1 MAVAAPPP
9 TREMPD
15 AGLIDDARKRQRR
28 RRGRAA
34 AIALAALLAGG
45 GAMFGGASGGGRGSS
60 LPSGG
65 GTWSSA
71 SIGHAISVSYPRGWH
86 LFGPPF
92 TSLAYPYDRMLLTSY
107 PAARGG
113 GCSPTRAE
121 QALPPNGVLIYLF
134 EYSASAGRVLG
145 RPNGME
151 FPPQSAGFTL
161 KRRDLANYECW
172 TVPGYLMRFTAAGRL
187 FQVHVAFGPG
197 VSGSRR
203 AQALL
208 ILRRLR
214 IRRL

>member
-1 MAVAAPPP
+1 
-9 TREMPD
+9 
-15 AGLIDDARKRQRR
+15 
-28 RRGRAA
+28 
-34 AIALAALLAGG
+34 
-45 GAMFGGASGGGRGSS
+45 
-60 LPSGG
+60 
-65 GTWSSA
+65 
-71 SIGHAISVSYPRGWH
+71 
-86 LFGPPF
+86 
-92 TSLAYPYDRMLLTSY
+92 MLLTSY